1 MQRLQCSKGFP
12 AQETFKIRFKQNQN
26 KMQINSIKHCCSL
39 LKKVSVMRNLTLSY
53 HLKYYFC
60 DLHVCLNSQDS
71 DEKPLFCIG
80 LQVVKIL
87 RETTMNCCRHPL
99 L

>member
-39 LKKVSVMRNLTLSY
+39 LKKASVMRNLTLSY
-53 HLKYYFC
+53 HLKYGFC
-60 DLHVCLNSQDS
+60 DLCRVRVSQDS
-71 DEKPLFCIG
+71 EEEPLFCIG
-80 LQVVKIL
+80 F
-87 RETTMNCCRHPL
+87 
-99 L
+99 

>member
-71 DEKPLFCIG
+71 EEEPLFCIG
-80 LQVVKIL
+80 L
-87 RETTMNCCRHPL
+87 
-99 L
+99 